1 MEAVIELLHYETK
14 SFLGTRHIFGFPY
27 FCQTTAVVWFYFLF
41 PSREMLKIKPLPSAN
56 SILRE
61 NMLRKKKKTQTK
73 PKFLLKFIQCIS
85 WHYYCLWGL
94 HLQHHLYSR
103 ITSFDAFQ
111 VPCFSVFLP
120 LASFL
125 LTLSH
130 HIGPDYTKSNEIH
143 FSAWSSLLNF

>member
-1 MEAVIELLHYETK
+1 
-14 SFLGTRHIFGFPY
+14 
-27 FCQTTAVVWFYFLF
+27 
-41 PSREMLKIKPLPSAN
+41 MLKIKPLPSAN

-61 NMLRKKKKTQTK
+61 NMLRKKKKNPNQTQIFAEIHSVHQLT
-73 PKFLLKFIQCIS
+73 LLLS
-85 WHYYCLWGL
+85 LRTAL
-94 HLQHHLYSR
+94 ATS
-103 ITSFDAFQ
+103 SFDAFQ

-143 FSAWSSLLNF
+143 FSA